1 MIRCFGFSR
10 RALRRSNA
18 EFRHHLF
25 QVTADSVFQP
35 HLEIFQNLAQDQG
48 AWCSRLHESGSV
60 DVVTFA
66 TEAWW
71 WWWWLWWCWWWPR
84 SSTTY
89 ILLTSGL
96 ATLQGK
102 HGKHASREKTLTQP
116 SQSLFP
122 HWTSTSLV
130 VPGRTALRRWR
141 VVAVPSVLTHCQMR
155 RSVRT
160 ALWWPHSALWEPHR
174 EVGRWPR
181 CAALA
186 QIRPHLTT
194 Y

>member
-1 MIRCFGFSR
+1 M
-10 RALRRSNA
+10 ANM
-18 EFRHHLF
+18 
-25 QVTADSVFQP
+25 P
-35 HLEIFQNLAQDQG
+35 
-48 AWCSRLHESGSV
+48 RLKKPS
-60 DVVTFA
+60 
-66 TEAWW
+66 
-71 WWWWLWWCWWWPR
+71 
-84 SSTTY
+84 
-89 ILLTSGL
+89 
-96 ATLQGK
+96 
-102 HGKHASREKTLTQP
+102 QP

-160 ALWWPHSALWEPHR
+160 ALWWPHSALWASHR

-186 QIRPHLTT
+186 QIRPHLTGHEDQDSVWDGKEQLSKQHGHSPM
-194 Y
+194 YPIEQVEKCSNQGNLCQCLLYRPLRLAASPAQ

>member
-1 MIRCFGFSR
+1 M
-10 RALRRSNA
+10 RRSNA

-35 HLEIFQNLAQDQG
+35 HLEIFQNLTRDQG

-71 WWWWLWWCWWWPR
+71 WWWCWWWPR

-102 HGKHASREKTLTQP
+102 HGKHASLEKTLTALTVTLP
-116 SQSLFP
+116 SLDLNLTGRPRP
-122 HWTSTSLV
+122 HCTAEVEGSGCAERTNTLPNASFSPHRTLVAAQRTLGIAPRGGALATLCGTRTDSTSLDW
-130 VPGRTALRRWR
+130 A
-141 VVAVPSVLTHCQMR
+141 
-155 RSVRT
+155 
-160 ALWWPHSALWEPHR
+160 
-174 EVGRWPR
+174 
-181 CAALA
+181 
-186 QIRPHLTT
+186 
-194 Y
+194 